1 MQICMAGRWRSCEA
15 MDMSAHRDLAYNWDD
30 VRIFAAV
37 AQAGS
42 FSAAARAAGAQQS
55 TLSRRVAALEHA
67 LGAPLLD
74 RSSVG
79 LVLTALGQ
87 RVVAEGAR
95 AQAAMQDLADAV
107 RQQATDVR
115 GCVRIATTDTVA
127 SVFILPTVLPRLL
140 AKFPELQIELVTSD
154 DPADLARREADIAI
168 RFFLPPKG
176 DLIAKRVAAFRTAA
190 IAHRRLARQLVAQPP
205 SAWPWIFVARLGSE
219 PVEQVWA
226 TKLQAKPRVTT
237 TSFHTQYEAVRAGVG
252 VAVLPTV
259 LQQAD
264 GALEILPVPAFAAA
278 PRLELYLVT
287 PRALRRVPRVA
298 AVFAALTAAFAAAV
312 PAGKA

>member
-1 MQICMAGRWRSCEA
+1 MRVRGE
-15 MDMSAHRDLAYNWDD
+15 LAYNWDD
-30 VRIFAAV
+30 VRIFASV
-37 AQAGS
+37 VRAGS

-55 TLSRRVAALEHA
+55 TLSRRVAALERA

-74 RSSVG
+74 RSSAG
-79 LVLTALGQ
+79 LALTPLGH
-87 RVVAEGAR
+87 RVVAEGER

-107 RQQATDVR
+107 SQQATAVH

-127 SVFILPTVLPRLL
+127 SVFVLPTVLPRLL
-140 AKFPELQIELVTSD
+140 AKFPALQIELVTSD

-190 IAHRRLARQLVAQPP
+190 IAHRRLARQLVAQAP
-205 SAWPWIFVARLGSE
+205 SAWPWIFVSRMGGE
-219 PVEQVWA
+219 PQEQVWA
-226 TKLQAKPRVTT
+226 AGLQAKARLTT

-259 LQQAD
+259 LLQAD
-264 GALEILPVPAFAAA
+264 TALEILPVPAFAAA

-298 AVFAALTAAFAAAV
+298 AVFDALAAAFAAAV